1 MNYQLQRI
9 VADETSFH
17 TVIVHRKPIE
27 IEVLEG
33 SPMYF
38 KIPVKEQLSP
48 LKFALSYKDGEGN
61 KRAKQDL

>member
-9 VADETSFH
+9 VADESSFH
-17 TVIVHRKPIE
+17 TLIVHKKPIE

-38 KIPVKEQLSP
+38 KIAVKEQLSP
-48 LKFALSYKDGEGN
+48 LKFTLFYKDGDG
-61 KRAKQDL
+61 KKAKK

>member
-9 VADETSFH
+9 VADESSFH
-17 TVIVHRKPIE
+17 TLIVHKKPIE

-38 KIPVKEQLSP
+38 KIAVKEQLSP

-61 KRAKQDL
+61 KGKNQDL